1 MPAKKSPWKKGPK
14 VKKMYTEKEYNK
26 MKAKLQKQIKNNKE
40 ESMTRSINLK
50 SEFSKMLT
58 ERDLKIRKYEAQ
70 LNKIKSM
77 VFPIVPVLKA
87 TDKLNNKP
95 LSYSHLF
102 RGLEADEEKLN
113 NYLEK
118 TNLPRPDW
126 WPASGEM

>member
-1 MPAKKSPWKKGPK
+1 MPAKKSP
-14 VKKMYTEKEYNK
+14 KKMYTEKEYNK

-40 ESMTRSINLK
+40 ESMRRSINLK

-102 RGLEADEEKLN
+102 RGLEEDEEKLN

>member
-1 MPAKKSPWKKGPK
+1 
-14 VKKMYTEKEYNK
+14 MYTEKEYNK

-40 ESMTRSINLK
+40 ESMRRSINLK

-102 RGLEADEEKLN
+102 RGLEEDEEKLN

>member
-1 MPAKKSPWKKGPK
+1 MPAKKKSP
-14 VKKMYTEKEYNK
+14 KKMYTEKEYNK
-26 MKAKLQKQIKNNKE
+26 MKAKLGF
-40 ESMTRSINLK
+40 MVINLQ
-50 SEFSKMLT
+50 SECRKMLT

-102 RGLEADEEKLN
+102 RGLEEDEEKLN

>member
-1 MPAKKSPWKKGPK
+1 MPAKKSP
-14 VKKMYTEKEYNK
+14 KKMYTEKEYNK

-40 ESMTRSINLK
+40 ESMKRSINLK

-102 RGLEADEEKLN
+102 RGLEEDEEKLN

>member
-1 MPAKKSPWKKGPK
+1 
-14 VKKMYTEKEYNK
+14 
-26 MKAKLQKQIKNNKE
+26 
-40 ESMTRSINLK
+40 
-50 SEFSKMLT
+50 
-58 ERDLKIRKYEAQ
+58 
-70 LNKIKSM
+70 M
-77 VFPIVPVLKA
+77 VFHIVQFLKD

-102 RGLEADEEKLN
+102 RGLEEDEEKLN